1 VSDTPKRW
9 LEGGADAGEDGAAKL
24 LEQSQPMPEADDL
37 SQERVWRQITRE
49 RNTERPTAKRWVLA
63 AAMAVL
69 ALVAGAL
76 VVRGWPTSSSA
87 RLELTAGSV
96 LSAVPSGSWTGAEA
110 GGVLPE
116 RSRLKTAARAQA
128 VLKLERAAAL
138 VAPGSDVGLE
148 SIGPQTFIRLA
159 GGEIVSEVEPRR
171 SGEAYV
177 IQTTRYRVTVKG
189 TVFAVR
195 ERAPD
200 DVTVSVSR
208 GLVEV
213 AGEGGTWLVAAG
225 RSWESKHPDAVGADD
240 IRASERELLSTAM
253 RPGPRASVRV
263 EGDENEDVSEGGV
276 LLGPAPVTWSAPV
289 GRYHFV
295 AGTRE
300 ADVNAESG
308 AIARV
313 TLTPRPLGSVTPEV
327 PEVDDERDLE
337 PEPEAAAP
345 APQGLPEPKPKAVR
359 PAHRTRHA
367 VKKSAPAVEPEP
379 AVETAPIPERA
390 EKLRDTTPAPS
401 SAAPASSNSAPPG
414 GWTGGGAPAGSTMT
428 GDTPPIP
435 RAEPPHT
442 QQQPSPVTDAMPAA
456 APEDVFKQAV
466 AYSRAGLYAEAATAF
481 EAVINAHGPRAEL
494 AIIELGRLQQLHL
507 GLADKALAT
516 YLRYQREYPHGTFLQ
531 EVALD
536 VIELQL
542 QRHELDAAREQM
554 NKFLDRFSKSERAP
568 EVHLLRGDVLR
579 EQGDCRH
586 AIDDYAKATAP
597 AQADDALYFTAW
609 CQQRLSRRDEAAAG
623 FAEYLRRFPEGRH
636 AAQARA
642 ALPASP

>member
-1 VSDTPKRW
+1 M
-9 LEGGADAGEDGAAKL
+9 G
-24 LEQSQPMPEADDL
+24 
-37 SQERVWRQITRE
+37 
-49 RNTERPTAKRWVLA
+49 
-63 AAMAVL
+63 VL

-76 VVRGWPTSSSA
+76 LVRASWPASSSA

-96 LSAVPSGSWTGAEA
+96 LSAVPSGSWTGSEA
-110 GGVLPE
+110 GGALPE

-148 SIGPQTFIRLA
+148 SLGGQTFIRLA
-159 GGEIVSEVEPRR
+159 GGEIVSEVEPRHG
-171 SGEAYV
+171 GEAYV

-225 RSWESKHPDAVGADD
+225 RSWNSKHPDTMGQDD
-240 IRASERELLSTAM
+240 IRASDRELLGTAM
-253 RPGPRASVRV
+253 RPGARASVRV
-263 EGDENEDVSEGGV
+263 DGEADEDVSEGGV
-276 LLGPAPVTWSAPV
+276 VLGPAPVTWSAPV

-327 PEVDDERDLE
+327 PEVEDEADVE
-337 PEPEAAAP
+337 PEPEPVAQAP
-345 APQGLPEPKPKAVR
+345 KGLPEAKPKAVR
-359 PAHRTRHA
+359 PAHRTHHA
-367 VKKSAPAVEPEP
+367 AKKPTPTPAVESEP
-379 AVETAPIPERA
+379 APHETPAPETASIPERTERP
-390 EKLRDTTPAPS
+390 EKLHETAAASPS
-401 SAAPASSNSAPPG
+401 SAPPG
-414 GWTGGGAPAGSTMT
+414 GWTGGGAPAGSTMSSN
-428 GDTPPIP
+428 DTPAIP
-435 RAEPPHT
+435 DRVAEKARRT
-442 QQQPSPVTDAMPAA
+442 QPQPQPVVDATPAA

-466 AYSRAGLYAEAATAF
+466 AYSRAGLYSEAATAF
-481 EAVINAHGPRAEL
+481 EAVINAHGPRTEL
-494 AIIELGRLQQLHL
+494 ALIELGRVQQLHL
-507 GLADKALAT
+507 SQPDKALAT

-542 QRHELDAAREQM
+542 QRHELEAAREQM
-554 NKFLDRFSKSERAP
+554 NKFLDRFSSSERAP

-586 AIDDYAKATAP
+586 ALDDYAKATAP

-609 CQQRLSRRDEAAAG
+609 CQQHLGRRDEAATG

-636 AAQARA
+636 AAQART